1 MGIKLPHLQEAS
13 EKSATII
20 SDAKKYLNKEVFSE
34 NAPIDV
40 VVLGSLARQEITSK
54 SDLDYFIIVHSLLP
68 SEKISLTKELL
79 SSADSLRKKLDLNV
93 PGRTGMFGAVLSA
106 PDLIER
112 IGLEQDTN
120 LSHSRRILLLQESAS
135 IYQPDL
141 HEKLIRGILARYLI
155 DYPEPKQGVP
165 RFLLNDVMR
174 YWRTLAV
181 DYQAKRWEALTPN
194 WGLRFL
200 KLIISRKI
208 VYAGTLVTLLL
219 TDEATEDYFYDQFS
233 MPALA
238 RIAQLH
244 SKLSKEYW
252 EDLKTILTVYDS
264 FISKLSDEKF
274 RDEASKVQSPYD
286 IKEETEFGKMRS
298 KSRELQK
305 ALERI
310 FFHSP
315 LLRERAITYMSF

>member
-1 MGIKLPHLQEAS
+1 MKIKLPNLREAS
-13 EKSATII
+13 DKSTVLLLE
-20 SDAKKYLNKEVFSE
+20 AKKYLKEEVPPE
-34 NAPIDV
+34 KAPIDI
-40 VVLGSLARQEITSK
+40 VVLGSLARQEITPE
-54 SDLDYFIIVHSLLP
+54 SDLDYFVIVHSLLS
-68 SEKISLTKELL
+68 SEKISLTKKLL
-79 SSADSLRKKLDLNV
+79 SSADNLREKLELNK

-135 IYQPDL
+135 IYQPNL
-141 HEKLIRGILARYLI
+141 HEQLLRGILGRYLV
-155 DYPEPKQGVP
+155 DYPGPKRGVP

-219 TDEATEDYFYDQFS
+219 TKEATVDYFYEQFS

-244 SKLSKEYW
+244 SELSSEYW
-252 EDLKTILTVYDS
+252 KDLATILTIYDT
-264 FISKLSDEKF
+264 FISKISDEKF
-274 RDEASKVQSPYD
+274 REDASKIQSPHE
-286 IKEETEFGKMRS
+286 IEEKSEFAEMRT
-298 KSRELQK
+298 KGRELQK
-305 ALERI
+305 ALENI

-315 LLRERAITYMSF
+315 RLKKRAIRYMSF